1 MNTSNKTKQQLLN
14 EIKELKK
21 ELDEFKTALNNKV
34 IEPVGKEKGL
44 QISEALYRGLFENS
58 SAGMALIEPD
68 TTISM
73 VNEEYCRM
81 SGYTKQEV
89 IGMSWTQQ
97 VPPHELERMKEYNR
111 RRLIN
116 IKDAPDKYEFSLY
129 HRDGSIKHALMS
141 ITMLKNGKMLT
152 SFIDITK
159 RKLAE
164 EALRLSEEKYRSLTE
179 NLGEGVGLMNEDEIF
194 VFANPSAKKIFGVE
208 QEELTGL
215 CLNDFLLGEN
225 IEIIKDQTNK
235 RREGESSVYELE
247 IVSKDGKKK
256 DILVTATPRFENK
269 KFIGTI
275 GIFRDITERKQAELL
290 IQEKTEA
297 INVQNELLNKTNQ
310 ELIKAKEKAEESDR
324 LKSAFLTNLSHEIRT
339 PMNGILGFAELLKEP
354 HLTGDE
360 QQQYISIIEKS
371 GNRMLNIIND
381 IVNISKIESGQIEIS
396 IFETNVNE
404 QIEYITNFFKPEAE
418 RKGLV
423 LSVTNSLNKKNAII
437 KTDREKLYAILI
449 NLVDNAFKFT
459 ITGTVEIGVKK
470 KGDFLEFFVKDTGIG
485 VPENKKRIIFER
497 FRQVS
502 DGHNRE
508 YEGAGLGLSISKSY
522 VEILGGKIWMES
534 EFRIGST
541 FYFTIP
547 YNTL

>member
-297 INVQNELLNKTNQ
+297 INVQNEILNKTNQ